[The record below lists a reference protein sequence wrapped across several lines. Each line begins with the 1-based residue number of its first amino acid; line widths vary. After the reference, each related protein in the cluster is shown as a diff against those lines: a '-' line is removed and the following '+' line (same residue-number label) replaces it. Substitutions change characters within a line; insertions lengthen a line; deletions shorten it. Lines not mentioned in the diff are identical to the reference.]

1 MQGRVH
7 SIETFGTVDGPG
19 TRLVVFL
26 QGCPMRCAYCHN
38 PDTWDLAGGEVVSV
52 SRVLERFERNRP
64 YYRAGGI
71 TVSGGE
77 PLVQTDFV
85 SELFRTAHEA
95 PYGRIHTCLDTSGA
109 LFERERCSALLDHT
123 DLVLLDIKHANPQAY
138 DWLCEWSATDA
149 WACADELARRGI
161 PMVVR
166 HVVVP
171 GITDDPEELA
181 SLGKLMAKWPN
192 VVGLELL
199 AYHTMG
205 RRKYDDL
212 GIAYRLDGTPALDKA
227 RLPEL
232 RHIVLARHE
241 LFKP

>member
-19 TRLVVFL
+19 TRLVVFM

-38 PDTWDLAGGEVVSV
+38 PDTWDVTGGEALSV
-52 SRVLERFERNRP
+52 SQVLERFERNRP

-77 PLVQTDFV
+77 PLVQTEFV
-85 SELFRTAHEA
+85 TELFRAAHEA
-95 PYGRIHTCLDTSGA
+95 PHGRIHTCLDTSGA
-109 LFERERCSALLDHT
+109 TFERNRCSALLDHT
-123 DLVLLDIKHANPQAY
+123 DLALLDIKHANPEAY
-138 DWLCEWSATDA
+138 DWLCEWPATDA
-149 WACADELARRGI
+149 WALADELARRKI

-171 GITDDPEELA
+171 GITDDSEELA
-181 SLGKLMAKWPN
+181 SLGKLMAQWPN

-212 GIAYRLDGTPALDKA
+212 GIAYRLDDTPVLDKA

-232 RHIVLARHE
+232 RRIVLGR
-241 LFKP
+241 